1 MTRDPLPNCR
11 HCERF
16 TVEHDGFAYTITVG
30 EYPDGRIGEIFV
42 DGGKAGTPVQALA
55 RDCAVLA
62 SLALQHGCSAETIQ
76 KALTRID
83 DATPAGPMGKAMDEI
98 VEVYGSVSGGV

>member
-1 MTRDPLPNCR
+1 MTRLALPQRR
-11 HCERF
+11 HAEAF
-16 TVEHDGFAYTITVG
+16 EFEHDGFLYRASLSRFD
-30 EYPDGRIGEIFV
+30 EPLIGPVAEIFL

-76 KALTRID
+76 RALTRID
-83 DATPAGPMGKAMDEI
+83 DATPAGPMGRAMDII
-98 VEVYGSVSGGV
+98 VGGGG